1 MASDSPTNPF
11 LTITPG
17 SNQAQAV
24 YLFPSTSPIARG
36 PLFHRDSLST
46 PDDNVQLVPTRPNTE
61 SPSPILVAQAR
72 RRALQ
77 RDNAFVLQPESLQ
90 ANLDTM
96 NDNGT
101 LASNAAED
109 GDDDDSE
116 PEEPDTWIRTS
127 TIITRTKCK

>member
-11 LTITPG
+11 LTITSG

-24 YLFPSTSPIARG
+24 YLFSSTSPVAPG
-36 PLFHRDSLST
+36 PLFHSLGT

-61 SPSPILVAQAR
+61 PPSPTLVAQAR

-77 RDNAFVLQPESLQ
+77 REDAFVLQPESLQ

-101 LASNAAED
+101 LASNAAE

-116 PEEPDTWIRTS
+116 PEKPDTWICTS
-127 TIITRTKCK
+127 IIMTRTKCK